1 MSRSE
6 EQEIADLLRSLPP
19 APEGW
24 VRAAQELPFVARQI
38 DDILARAEAD
48 HAFRAAL
55 IADLERAL
63 LETGYEP
70 HPHLVDALRDR
81 LPRHESGA

>member
-1 MSRSE
+1 MSRSD
-6 EQEIADLLRSLPP
+6 EQKLADLLRALPP

-24 VRAAQELPFVARQI
+24 VRAATDLPFVDRQI
-38 DDILARAEAD
+38 DDILARAQAD
-48 HAFRAAL
+48 AAFRAAL

-70 HPHLVDALRDR
+70 HPQLLDGLRDR
-81 LPRHESGA
+81 LPRHGS